1 MHSDRWTS
9 YSYQY
14 TQVRPHKIE
23 IWNNGSQAKFPNKR
37 WGWVAAFF
45 FFIGNKVDERGIFQK
60 INIGNLRF
68 QKDIHVSCEMSVNV
82 NCWCNLVHIITVS
95 VQCSSYSNRDWINNL
110 LNQISWFQVFVY
122 AQGVYNFLLVW
133 EYL

>member
-1 MHSDRWTS
+1 MAINCEIVKQLIAICIQTDEPVN

-82 NCWCNLVHIITVS
+82 NCWCNLVHYNHS
-95 VQCSSYSNRDWINNL
+95 VCTM
-110 LNQISWFQVFVY
+110 
-122 AQGVYNFLLVW
+122 
-133 EYL
+133 